1 MSASKVYALSPIA
14 SFETV
19 GDGAVILLGDSG
31 QLYSCNDTS
40 EAFLRNVDG
49 QRSIDEIARL
59 MESEYEVALETLIG
73 DLNELAAELESEGIV
88 VSAE

>member
-59 MESEYEVALETLIG
+59 MESEYDVALETLIG

>member
-1 MSASKVYALSPIA
+1 MSVSKVYALSPIA

-59 MESEYEVALETLIG
+59 MESEYDVALETLIG

>member
-49 QRSIDEIARL
+49 LRSIDEIARL
-59 MESEYEVALETLIG
+59 MESEYDVALETLIG

-88 VSAE
+88 VSAK

>member
-31 QLYSCNDTS
+31 QLFSCNDTS

-59 MESEYEVALETLIG
+59 MESEYDVALETLIG

>member
-31 QLYSCNDTS
+31 QLFSCNDTS

-59 MESEYEVALETLIG
+59 MESEYDAALETLIG

>member
-59 MESEYEVALETLIG
+59 MESEYDVALETLIG
-73 DLNELAAELESEGIV
+73 DLNELAAELESEGII